1 MREARTK
8 GGTRL
13 NKPVDLRRLVG
24 EPSVIGVVASSAGGV
39 EDLRTGLVEP
49 LLERGH
55 RVAVTLTPTAAR
67 WLDHIGET
75 SKLATITGMPVRSE
89 PRLPDVPRPHPKI
102 DAFAV
107 VPATANTVAKLAL
120 GIADNQALTVLC
132 ESAATTPM
140 LVFPRVNAAHARQ
153 PAWRSH
159 LDLLRG
165 AGVQL
170 VYGEDV
176 WPLREPRTSGDA
188 RPLPW
193 SDLLLAVEQLL

>member
-1 MREARTK
+1 MY
-8 GGTRL
+8 
-13 NKPVDLRRLVG
+13 VV
-24 EPSVIGVVASSAGGV
+24 GVVASSAGGV

-49 LLERGH
+49 LLLRGH
-55 RVAVTLTPTAAR
+55 KVAVTLTPTAAR

-75 SKLATITGMPVRSE
+75 SKLVAATGLPVRSE
-89 PRLPDVPRPHPKI
+89 PRLPGDPQQHPKI
-102 DAFAV
+102 GAFAV

-132 ESAATTPM
+132 ESIGTTPM

-153 PAWRSH
+153 PAWQSH
-159 LDLLRG
+159 LELLRG

-188 RPLPW
+188 RQLPW
-193 SDLLLAVEQLL
+193 DTILLAVEQLFFGQEGRAGDNE